1 MLKVFCLGYGSV
13 SFFLYTPYLIFNINL
28 RLIYLVYF
36 LILTTFSFFYIF
48 KNKSKIIYEYK
59 KIKNIEIENIFLSLI
74 TFIILSSS
82 ITDFLW
88 DELNS
93 GIFYPLKAIVLNSN
107 PLKPELPTSLTF
119 TSAHFISFLT
129 FEGFLANVKDY
140 ELVYFYKHFQAILYI
155 ISFFFLYNI
164 TQNIFPEKLFSKL
177 SFYIISTSSL
187 WYFQITGNLSDFPV
201 FLLCIYSIKIFIN
214 TNSIYKITNFKLNY
228 IDLIIFGLFFSISVK
243 CVVVIFTLVILDML
257 NNFQIKRIISYS
269 ICGVFFF
276 PVMIR
281 NYLLTNNPFFPQFNN
296 FFKSDFF
303 PYDLQTGA
311 IGAKWLPS
319 WPIDWTL
326 MMNFFSNSNESL
338 KIFAHP
344 HEFLYSP
351 VFYAL
356 FIFCLLIFYFRLGQF
371 KNNSFIIAEYN
382 IFQQFS

>member
-1 MLKVFCLGYGSV
+1 
-13 SFFLYTPYLIFNINL
+13 
-28 RLIYLVYF
+28 
-36 LILTTFSFFYIF
+36 
-48 KNKSKIIYEYK
+48 
-59 KIKNIEIENIFLSLI
+59 
-74 TFIILSSS
+74 
-82 ITDFLW
+82 
-88 DELNS
+88 
-93 GIFYPLKAIVLNSN
+93 
-107 PLKPELPTSLTF
+107 
-119 TSAHFISFLT
+119 
-129 FEGFLANVKDY
+129 
-140 ELVYFYKHFQAILYI
+140 
-155 ISFFFLYNI
+155 
-164 TQNIFPEKLFSKL
+164 
-177 SFYIISTSSL
+177 
-187 WYFQITGNLSDFPV
+187 
-201 FLLCIYSIKIFIN
+201 
-214 TNSIYKITNFKLNY
+214 
-228 IDLIIFGLFFSISVK
+228 
-243 CVVVIFTLVILDML
+243 ML

-371 KNNSFIIAEYN
+371 KNNSFIIAGGI
-382 IFQQFS
+382 IFFSTVFLINAEVRYLKQAYIFFVISLVLILKNFNLINSIYYKSFFRFY